1 MIIVRDVFRTK
12 PGKAKDLVQRFKKA
26 LPMMKSEGIHNSR
39 VMTDIVANY
48 WTVVIETEADDLAV
62 FEKHMRS
69 SSPNPEVGE
78 IMKGYMDSVESG
90 YREIFKIE

>member
-1 MIIVRDVFRTK
+1 MILVRDVFKAK

-26 LPMMKSEGIHNSR
+26 LPLMKSDGIHNTR
-39 VMTDIVANY
+39 VMTDIVAGY

-69 SSPNPEVGE
+69 SSPNPEAGE
-78 IMKGYMDSVESG
+78 IMKGYLDSVESG
-90 YREIFKIE
+90 YREIFKVE